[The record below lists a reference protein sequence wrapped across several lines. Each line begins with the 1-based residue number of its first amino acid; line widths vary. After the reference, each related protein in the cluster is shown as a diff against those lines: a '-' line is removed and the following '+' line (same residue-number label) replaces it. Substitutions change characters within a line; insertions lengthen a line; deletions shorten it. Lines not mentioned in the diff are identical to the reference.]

1 MTTQNPA
8 QTDLA
13 YSQQIKKEKW
23 HPTSMDSQFRD
34 TLDIAMMH
42 EKYGLKPEPDFI
54 ENPKLSKVD
63 L

>member
-1 MTTQNPA
+1 
-8 QTDLA
+8 
-13 YSQQIKKEKW
+13 
-23 HPTSMDSQFRD
+23 MDSQFRD

-63 L
+63 LKRLVENQRN